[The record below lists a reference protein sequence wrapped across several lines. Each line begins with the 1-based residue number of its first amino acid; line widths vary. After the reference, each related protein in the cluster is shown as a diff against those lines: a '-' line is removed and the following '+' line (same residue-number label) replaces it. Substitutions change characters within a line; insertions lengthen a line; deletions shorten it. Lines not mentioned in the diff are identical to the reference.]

1 MSVTTN
7 ALLTG
12 ATGGIGQ
19 AMAHNLAAMSHQ
31 LVLQGR
37 NDSAL
42 QALAQGLRD
51 KFPSCSVSTVVGDL
65 TDGACQDEL
74 AAAARANEVNLVI
87 QNAGINQFSL
97 ATNLE
102 PTKTSQIMQVNLMA
116 PMQLAAKL
124 FPVLSA
130 QANAQMIF
138 VGSIFGYIGYPGNS
152 AYCASKF
159 GLRGFAQAL
168 RREWANSGVAVKYF
182 APRATKTAINEGA
195 VDALNQALKVASDS
209 PALVANRLVTF
220 IAQSGFEYRI
230 GYPEKIFVL
239 LNSLFP
245 RINDFFI
252 RKQLPTINKYL

>member
-1 MSVTTN
+1 MSKSTS

-19 AMAHNLAAMSHQ
+19 AIAHNLAAMSDQ

-37 NDSAL
+37 NESAL
-42 QALAQGLRD
+42 QALAQGLSD
-51 KFPSCSVSTVVGDL
+51 KFPNCDVSTVLGDL
-65 TDGACQDEL
+65 TQEDCQDEL
-74 AAAARANEVNLVI
+74 LSAAKAKQVNLVI

-102 PTKTSQIMQVNLMA
+102 TVKASQIMQVNLMA
-116 PMQLAAKL
+116 PMQLATKL
-124 FPVLSA
+124 FTVLS
-130 QANAQMIF
+130 QQPNAQMIF

-220 IAQSGFEYRI
+220 ISQSGFEYRI

-245 RINDFFI
+245 RVNDFFI

>member
-1 MSVTTN
+1 MSQGQS

-19 AMAHNLAAMSHQ
+19 AIAMQLATFCDA

-37 NDSAL
+37 NVSAL
-42 QALAQGLRD
+42 DGLVQQIKQAGATC
-51 KFPSCSVSTVVGDL
+51 KVHTVVGDL
-65 TDGACQDEL
+65 GDEACQQALVD
-74 AAAARANEVNLVI
+74 AAQAHSVNLVI
-87 QNAGINQFSL
+87 QNAGINQFAL
-97 ATNLE
+97 ATNQDAA
-102 PTKTSQIMQVNLMA
+102 TVSNIMQVNLLA
-116 PMQLAAKL
+116 PMQLATKL
-124 FPVLSA
+124 FPVLSQ
-130 QANAQMIF
+130 QAGSQLIF

-159 GLRGFAQAL
+159 GLRGYAQAL
-168 RREWANSGVAVKYF
+168 RREWSNSGIQVKYF

-195 VDALNQALKVASDS
+195 VDALNQALKVTTDS
-209 PALVANRLVTF
+209 PALVAHRLLQF
-220 IAQSGFEYRI
+220 LSQAGFEYRI

-245 RINDFFI
+245 RVNDFFI